1 MKRDIND
8 VIFPKDFENKTGF
21 AALRQILIEKCET
34 RLGKEEDA
42 GMDFAVVYEDVRRR
56 LSCVSEMTSLLQSG
70 TEMPEERVYD
80 VVPRLSEIKAAGSF
94 MSAEHLQKL
103 SATLSTMVAV
113 YDFFSRKEESGVS
126 RFPYL
131 SEEFSALPS
140 FPEIVREIDRC
151 IDRFGN
157 VKDNASPGLAEV
169 RRAMSAASGS
179 MQRAMRRV
187 LDRAVAEGVVDKD
200 AAPSLRD
207 GRMVIPVSSAMKRSV
222 NGIVHDQSATGK
234 TVFIEPAEV
243 VEAGNRLRE
252 LEMDERRE
260 IAIVLTAITDT
271 IRPYVEEIVDG
282 CRILARL
289 DFIKAKAR
297 FAIDTGGEMPVIERK
312 PEIDWFHAIHP
323 GLLLTLRA
331 QGREPVPLDIC
342 LGGERRILIISG
354 PNAGGKSVCLKTVA
368 VVQYMMQCGML
379 PTLYSNSHMGVFE
392 GIFIDIGDEQSIEND
407 LSTYSS
413 HLSNMKYFLSHA
425 NASTLILADEMGS
438 GTEPQIG
445 GALAQ
450 SILTDLGHSGCMGVV
465 TTHYQNLKTFAESE
479 EGFVNGA
486 MLYDRQHLRPTFQ
499 LSIGNPGSSFAL
511 EIARNTGL
519 PRDVIDR
526 ARDIVGSDYVNMDKY
541 LLDIQRDR
549 RYWANKRLGIKE
561 KEHKLDKLLETYE
574 GNASDLK
581 AQRAAI
587 IKAAREEAR
596 EILAGAN
603 AQIER
608 SIHEIRKAEAEKERT
623 RQVRR
628 ELEEYRRNLE
638 NDGDEE
644 EKVPEVLKPLR
655 HKSRKTQSERK
666 TNAASASVAAKTLAP
681 GDYVRMSSGGVVG
694 KVLSVNG
701 KKAEVAFGG
710 LRTIVELDKLQPAQK
725 PKPTATE
732 TVMTVSASTSNDSR
746 ERQLKFK
753 NEIDVRGM
761 RADEA
766 LQAVT
771 YFLDDAVQFNASR
784 LRILHGTGHGILKT
798 LIRQQLKANPNVAS
812 FRDED
817 VRFGGAGITVVDL
830 E

>member
-1 MKRDIND
+1 MLVD
-8 VIFPKDFENKTGF
+8 
-21 AALRQILIEKCET
+21 KCET
-34 RLGKEEDA
+34 RLGKEEA
-42 GMDFAVVYEDVRRR
+42 ATMSFCSIYEEIKRR
-56 LSCVSEMTSLLQSG
+56 LATVSEMVSLMSASSD
-70 TEMPEERVYD
+70 MPEERVYD
-80 VVPRLSEIKAAGSF
+80 VVPWLSEIKAAGSF
-94 MSAEHLQKL
+94 MTAERLKKL
-103 SATLSTMVAV
+103 SDTLQTMWNVSL
-113 YDFFSRKEESGVS
+113 FFSRKEESGKN
-126 RFPYL
+126 RFHYL
-131 SEEFSALPS
+131 SDEFAALPA
-140 FPEIVREIDRC
+140 FPEIVKEIDRC
-151 IDRFGN
+151 IGKYGE
-157 VKDNASPGLAEV
+157 VKDNASPGLLEV

-187 LDRAVAEGVVDKD
+187 LDRAVAEGIVDKD
-200 AAPSLRD
+200 ATPSLRD
-207 GRMVIPVSSAMKRSV
+207 GRMVIPVSSAVKRSIS
-222 NGIVHDQSATGK
+222 GIVHDQSATGK
-234 TVFIEPAEV
+234 TVYIEPSEV

-252 LEMDERRE
+252 LEMEERRE
-260 IAIVLTAITDT
+260 VAIVLTAITDG
-271 IRPYVEEIVDG
+271 IRPFVDEIVDG
-282 CRILARL
+282 CKILARL

-297 FAIDTGGEMPVIERK
+297 FAVETGGEMPVIERN
-312 PEIDWFHAIHP
+312 PEIDWFHALHP
-323 GLLLTLRA
+323 GLLLNLRQ
-331 QGREPVPLDIC
+331 QGREAVALDIC
-342 LGGERRILIISG
+342 LDKEKRILIISG

-368 VVQYMMQCGML
+368 VVQYMMQCGLL
-379 PTLYSNSHMGVFE
+379 PTLYSNSHMGVFK

-413 HLSNMKYFLSHA
+413 HLANMKFFLSHA
-425 NASTLILADEMGS
+425 DSRSLILADEMGS

-450 SILTDLGHSGCMGVV
+450 AILTDLGKSGCFGVV

-479 EGFVNGA
+479 PGFVNGA

-519 PRDVIDR
+519 PSDVIER
-526 ARDIVGSDYVNMDKY
+526 AREIVGTDYVNMDKY

-549 RYWANKRLGIKE
+549 RYWANKRLNIKE
-561 KEHKLDKLLETYE
+561 KEHKLDQLLTTYE

-581 AQRAAI
+581 AQRNAI

-603 AQIER
+603 ARIER
-608 SIHEIRKAEAEKERT
+608 SIHEIRKAEAERERT

-628 ELEEYRRNLE
+628 ELEEYKQSLS
-638 NDGDEE
+638 DDSKEE
-644 EKVPEVLKPLR
+644 EALPEVLKPLR
-655 HKSRKTQSERK
+655 HKSRRK
-666 TNAASASVAAKTLAP
+666 EEEKKARQPQTPAKSSLGI

-694 KVLSVNG
+694 KILGITG
-701 KKAEVAFGG
+701 KKAEVAFGA
-710 LRTIVELDKLQPAQK
+710 LRTIVELDKLQAAQK
-725 PKPTATE
+725 PKPKATE
-732 TVMTVSASTSNDSR
+732 TILTVSAATSNESR
-746 ERQLKFK
+746 ERQLNFK

-798 LIRQQLKANPNVAS
+798 LIRQQLKANPNVAD

-817 VRFGGAGITVVDL
+817 VRFGGAGITVIDL
-830 E
+830 N